1 VILLDTD
8 TFSLL
13 ARGDASIAAR
23 AEAAADTI
31 ALTVLTRIEVLRARF
46 DFVLKAAD
54 GAQLLRAQSWL
65 ARTEHDLASL
75 PIVWID
81 DAAAAEFDRLRRE
94 KALKKIGRT
103 DLLIAS
109 IALAQGATLVTRNVR
124 HFGQVPRLHVEN
136 WTD

>member
-1 VILLDTD
+1 MILLDTD

-75 PIVWID
+75 SMVWID